1 MPVYV
6 LPIADVPQAATALA
20 EPSIEAAR
28 NCTLQPYKKIKV
40 PAFEVEGEIVAY
52 ASPDSTYAITKRFI
66 EAATQSILIGIYD
79 FSAGHMKTLLLDAL
93 SRGVKVTLML
103 DVEGGGE
110 SVMFDSLIQQ
120 GVDGVIAPACSHPK
134 VAARFFSSCHE
145 KFIVIDGTW
154 VLVQSGNYSKN
165 SIPLNEKDG
174 GDRAKFAFGNRDMGL
189 AVKSP
194 ALAKFFTKVL
204 RTDIALETNSA
215 AIQALPSPFAQPE
228 AVWMQEAPTLPPKT
242 LFPSKRFKLT
252 SPLKVQ
258 PVLSPDNYMSA
269 IPGVLKSA
277 KRSILIQQQYIRG
290 SQPDIAVLLA
300 AMREAMNA
308 NPGLDVRIVLGKP
321 FDAEAVKKE
330 QQNAELLKTK
340 YGLALADNI
349 RYIDTTRFVHCHNKL
364 VIVDSQT
371 VLVSSQNWSD
381 SAVSKN
387 REAGL
392 LLDHKGLARY
402 FSDIFENDWETAFRT
417 VPKVKPSKNATPQ
430 AVRAGRFIE
439 VVAAD
444 HREV

>member
-103 DVEGGGE
+103 DVEGVGE

-165 SIPLNEKDG
+165 SIPLHEKDG

>member
-103 DVEGGGE
+103 DVEGVGE

>member
-103 DVEGGGE
+103 DVEGVGE

-402 FSDIFENDWETAFRT
+402 FSDIFENDWETAFRM